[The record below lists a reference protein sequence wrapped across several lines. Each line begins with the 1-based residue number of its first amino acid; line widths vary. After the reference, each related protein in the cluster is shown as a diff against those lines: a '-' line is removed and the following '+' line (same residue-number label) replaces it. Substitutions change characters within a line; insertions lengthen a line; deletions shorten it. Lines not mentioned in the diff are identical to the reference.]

1 VPQMPAEPREDGVPT
16 TTAKRGCRLAVVASR
31 PDFELV
37 SRSGCSE
44 RSSHSSRLTFACGP
58 LIPAARYS
66 GSGSAP
72 EVSCHA

>member
-1 VPQMPAEPREDGVPT
+1 VLQMPAEPREDGVPT
-16 TTAKRGCRLAVVASR
+16 TTAKRGCRLASVASR

-44 RSSHSSRLTFACGP
+44 RSSDSSRLTFACGP
-58 LIPAARYS
+58 SIPVARYS
-66 GSGSAP
+66 GSGSAR